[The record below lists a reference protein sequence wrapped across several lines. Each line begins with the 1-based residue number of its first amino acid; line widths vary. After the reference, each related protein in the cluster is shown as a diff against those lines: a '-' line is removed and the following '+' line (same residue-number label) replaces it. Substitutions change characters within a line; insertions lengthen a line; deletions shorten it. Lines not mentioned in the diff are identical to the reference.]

1 MLLSE
6 GQKKKFS
13 PQLKQRLAW
22 HFADSVSVEPS
33 CIFLNMVACASCLGG
48 AQFYLKIKHSWE
60 KKFFT
65 GNTIMP
71 EMAKTKQQ
79 LISLRLAR
87 VKAKLF
93 CYGWSLVGGI
103 GG

>member
-1 MLLSE
+1 
-6 GQKKKFS
+6 
-13 PQLKQRLAW
+13 
-22 HFADSVSVEPS
+22 
-33 CIFLNMVACASCLGG
+33 
-48 AQFYLKIKHSWE
+48 
-60 KKFFT
+60 
-65 GNTIMP
+65 MP

-93 CYGWSLVGGI
+93 CYGRSLVGGI

>member
-1 MLLSE
+1 MQLSE

-22 HFADSVSVEPS
+22 HFADSFSVEPS
-33 CIFLNMVACASCLGG
+33 CIFLNMVACTSCLGG
-48 AQFYLKIKHSWE
+48 AQFYLKTKHSWG
-60 KKFFT
+60 KKFLL

-93 CYGWSLVGGI
+93 CYGRSLVGGI